1 MNCKARAGQR
11 KAVKRAGKGYSEQL
25 KAKRKKIADCES
37 ICGQWARM
45 GYSLYMTNDTFDFTE
60 TAEDMHAAA
69 SENAAAR
76 DAEENADAMREA

>member
-1 MNCKARAGQR
+1 
-11 KAVKRAGKGYSEQL
+11 
-25 KAKRKKIADCES
+25 
-37 ICGQWARM
+37 M